1 MVEVPFWGRYPSLYL
16 EKDGAATFSDVAY
29 VTEQHEQWLSED
41 YFPLV
46 ASIRRNPRYLNKRIV
61 DPQIKCFVDEDNM
74 EVPSNW
80 GLPVPN
86 AEASYKSL
94 AKYAKDILPLSTKQ
108 VLAMNEAWIWTERHF
123 GVYMSDSKV
132 LDYESAKKH
141 LDLST
146 SSGAPF
152 NQHFP
157 TKRELFE
164 KDENIDEWLQSD
176 WFEMSDDPNWTC
188 LFTNS
193 LKEEMRLDEKM
204 RENSIR
210 TFLSGGVDA
219 VVHGTRLFV
228 DMNEKMYASHLKSAS
243 AVGMSPYYGN
253 WNKLYNKLNVFRKG
267 YALDESQYDSSL
279 RSFLMWGCAK
289 LRYQMLQPEDRNLAN
304 MRRIQV
310 YYRNL
315 VNTLVVC
322 PDGVIVMKKGGNPSG
337 SVNTIT
343 DNTLILYTLLAYA
356 WILTAPPEFQSY
368 STFEAHTS
376 KVLVGDDNTWT
387 VSDDA
392 HVFYNA
398 VSVIECW
405 KEIGVTTT
413 TDSLEPRRAADLD
426 FLSAKTI
433 FMNGVAVPLYER
445 AKLMNSLMYAPK
457 SHLTPETT
465 LERTAAM
472 LSVGWTDIPFRKFC
486 REIIAWLINKY
497 DEVLKD
503 SPRWI
508 LAKCQ
513 IQPDERLNYL
523 FTGDRYGFYL
533 PPQCISGTVRKMI
546 KPDKR
551 TIMSS
556 PKVKVSTSK
565 IGRKKRGRARKAKNS
580 NRGISRMRSANV
592 GSTVVTVNKPPI
604 QRMLANGNIL
614 VRHKEF
620 IQKVAGSVSF
630 SINTVPINPGLPAQF
645 AWLYNM
651 ANNYESYR
659 FRKLNYIFINSKTGT
674 FAGDVIMGIDYDA
687 SDPAPFNESEL
698 QSYWGCKTG
707 VITRPLSY
715 QADLLALNKI
725 PNKFTRIGDLAANQD
740 IKLYDSGNFFLATT
754 DCADTSNIGRLFVEY
769 EIEFKTPQTNGSNI
783 LCSIVVPSGE
793 TNTAPLGTTFTDF
806 GTFSPV
812 WVSGTTFT
820 VPVPGQYLVVIYQ
833 VGTVITAI
841 PTITA
846 AAPSVAT
853 AVNGFFNAAATSA
866 LATVAIKVNGP
877 GDLFTMVV
885 TSTTTTKINMSFAPF
900 IYSIVGNA
908 LA

>member
-1 MVEVPFWGRYPSLYL
+1 LVEVPFWGRYPSLYL
-16 EKDGAATFSDVAY
+16 EKDGVATFSEVAY
-29 VTEQHEQWLSED
+29 ITEQHERWLTED

-46 ASIRRNPRYLNKRIV
+46 GSIRRNPRYINKRIV
-61 DPQIKCFVDEDNM
+61 DPQIKCFVDEDLV
-74 EVPSNW
+74 EVPTNW
-80 GLPVPN
+80 GLPTPN

-94 AKYAKDILPLSTKQ
+94 AKYAKDIMPLSEKQ
-108 VLAMNEAWIWTERHF
+108 VSAMNEAWSWTERHF
-123 GVYMSDSKV
+123 GVYMADSVV
-132 LDYESAKKH
+132 LDYESAKTH

-152 NQHFP
+152 NIFYP
-157 TKRELFE
+157 TKKELFE

-176 WFEMSDDPNWTC
+176 WYQMSEDPKWTC

-204 RENSIR
+204 KENSIR

-219 VVHGTRLFV
+219 VMHGTRLFV

-253 WNKLYNKLNVFRKG
+253 WNKLYEKLNVFRKG

-279 RSFLMWGCAK
+279 RNFLMWGCAK
-289 LRYQMLQPEDRNLAN
+289 LRFQMLRPEDRNLAN

-315 VNTLVVC
+315 VNTLVIC

-356 WILTAPPEFQSY
+356 WILLAPPDFKTY

-398 VSVIECW
+398 ISVIDCW

-413 TDSLEPRRAADLD
+413 TDSFEPRRAADLD

-445 AKLMNSLMYAPK
+445 AKLMNSLLYAPK
-457 SHLTPETT
+457 AHLTPETT

-472 LSVGWTDIPFRKFC
+472 LSVGWTDLPFRKFC
-486 REIIAWLINKY
+486 REVIAWLIDKY

-513 IQPDERLNYL
+513 IQTDERLNYL
-523 FTGDRYGFYL
+523 FTGDRYRFYL
-533 PPQCISGTVRKMI
+533 PAQSMSGKRVKII
-546 KPDKR
+546 KPDKSR
-551 TIMSS
+551 IMSS
-556 PKVKVSTSK
+556 VPKVKNNMK
-565 IGRKKRGRARKAKNS
+565 RKRVRTRKAKPNK
-580 NRGISRMRSANV
+580 RGITRMRPANV
-592 GSTVVTVNKPPI
+592 GSTVVTINKPPI
-604 QRMLANGNIL
+604 QRMLANGNVL
-614 VRHKEF
+614 VKHKEF
-620 IQKVAGSVSF
+620 ISKIAGSVNF

-645 AWLYNM
+645 AWLYNI

-659 FRKLNYIFINSKTGT
+659 FRKLDYVFINSKTGT

-687 SDPAPFNESEL
+687 SDPVPFNESEL

-707 VITRPLSY
+707 VLTRPLFY
-715 QADLLALNKI
+715 KADMLALNKV
-725 PNKFTRIGDLAANQD
+725 PNKFVRIGDLSANQD

-754 DCADTSNIGRLFVEY
+754 DCVDTSNIGRLFVEY
-769 EIEFKTPQTNGSNI
+769 EVELKTPQTNGSNQ
-783 LCSIVVPSGE
+783 LAGIVNPTGE
-793 TNTAPLGTTFTDF
+793 TNAAPLGTSFTNY
-806 GTFSPV
+806 GTLSPV

-820 VPVPGQYLVVIYQ
+820 VPVPGQYLLTLVQTGTTITVGPQ
-833 VGTVITAI
+833 V
-841 PTITA
+841 TA
-846 AAPSVAT
+846 AAPS
-853 AVNGFFNAAATSA
+853 
-866 LATVAIKVNGP
+866 LATIMATGLTSTTGGVTVYAIKVASAS
-877 GDLFTMVV
+877 DLFTIVV
-885 TSTTTTKINMSFAPF
+885 TSATTTKFNMAIGPF
-900 IYSIVGNA
+900 IYSIAPNI
-908 LA
+908 LT